1 MELTI
6 ADCKRIIFW
15 YHVAFQTQ
23 ELSPEGEQEPDLRF
37 LPELQA
43 DIQDFEKNHGKIA
56 RFLPELR
63 EPSNG
68 DKMPARRPFYSEK
81 RSFYSATTTILAT
94 LWRVFHFLDR
104 SRKIASF
111 SRCLRP

>member
-1 MELTI
+1 MELSV

-23 ELSPEGEQEPDLRF
+23 ELSPEGEQETDLRF
-37 LPELQA
+37 LPELQV

-63 EPSNG
+63 DPSNG
-68 DKMPARRPFYSEK
+68 DKRTLVMIQNIARILSEGKAK
-81 RSFYSATTTILAT
+81 RDE
-94 LWRVFHFLDR
+94 W
-104 SRKIASF
+104 
-111 SRCLRP
+111 

>member
-1 MELTI
+1 MELSI
-6 ADCKRIIFW
+6 GDCKRIIFW

-23 ELSPEGEQEPDLRF
+23 ELSPEGEQETDLRF
-37 LPELQA
+37 LPELQV

-68 DKMPARRPFYSEK
+68 DKRTLVMIQNIARILSDGKAK
-81 RSFYSATTTILAT
+81 RDEWSKNS
-94 LWRVFHFLDR
+94 
-104 SRKIASF
+104 
-111 SRCLRP
+111 

>member
-23 ELSPEGEQEPDLRF
+23 ELSPDGEQEIDLRF
-37 LPELQA
+37 LPELQV

-63 EPSNG
+63 DPSNG
-68 DKMPARRPFYSEK
+68 DKRTLVMIQNIARILSDGKAK
-81 RSFYSATTTILAT
+81 RDE
-94 LWRVFHFLDR
+94 R
-104 SRKIASF
+104 
-111 SRCLRP
+111 

>member
-23 ELSPEGEQEPDLRF
+23 ELSPEGEQETDLRF
-37 LPELQA
+37 LPELQV

-63 EPSNG
+63 DPSNG
-68 DKMPARRPFYSEK
+68 DKRTLVMIQNIARILSDGKAK
-81 RSFYSATTTILAT
+81 RDEWSKNS
-94 LWRVFHFLDR
+94 
-104 SRKIASF
+104 
-111 SRCLRP
+111 

>member
-1 MELTI
+1 MEISI

-23 ELSPEGEQEPDLRF
+23 ELSPEGEQETDLRF
-37 LPELQA
+37 LPELQV
-43 DIQDFEKNHGKIA
+43 DIQDFEKNHGKIV

-68 DKMPARRPFYSEK
+68 DKRTLVMIQNIARILSDGKAK
-81 RSFYSATTTILAT
+81 RDE
-94 LWRVFHFLDR
+94 W
-104 SRKIASF
+104 
-111 SRCLRP
+111 

>member
-23 ELSPEGEQEPDLRF
+23 ELSPEGEQETDLRF
-37 LPELQA
+37 LPELQV

-56 RFLPELR
+56 RFLSELR
-63 EPSNG
+63 DPSNG
-68 DKMPARRPFYSEK
+68 DKRTLVMIQNIAR
-81 RSFYSATTTILAT
+81 ILSDKKSMRDE
-94 LWRVFHFLDR
+94 W
-104 SRKIASF
+104 
-111 SRCLRP
+111 

>member
-23 ELSPEGEQEPDLRF
+23 ELSPEGEQETDLRF
-37 LPELQA
+37 LPELQV

-68 DKMPARRPFYSEK
+68 DKRTLVMIQNIAR
-81 RSFYSATTTILAT
+81 ILSDKKPERNE
-94 LWRVFHFLDR
+94 W
-104 SRKIASF
+104 
-111 SRCLRP
+111 

>member
-1 MELTI
+1 MELSI
-6 ADCKRIIFW
+6 ADCKRIVFW
-15 YHVAFQTQ
+15 YHAAFETQ
-23 ELSPEGEQEPDLRF
+23 ELSPEDEQETDLRF

-68 DKMPARRPFYSEK
+68 DKMTLIMIQNIAR
-81 RSFYSATTTILAT
+81 ILSDKKPERDE
-94 LWRVFHFLDR
+94 WC
-104 SRKIASF
+104 KK
-111 SRCLRP
+111 

>member
-23 ELSPEGEQEPDLRF
+23 ELSPEGEQETDLRF
-37 LPELQA
+37 LPELQV

-63 EPSNG
+63 DPSNG
-68 DKMPARRPFYSEK
+68 DKRTLVMIQNIAR
-81 RSFYSATTTILAT
+81 ILSDKKPERNE
-94 LWRVFHFLDR
+94 W
-104 SRKIASF
+104 
-111 SRCLRP
+111 

>member
-15 YHVAFQTQ
+15 YHVAFDTQ
-23 ELSPEGEQEPDLRF
+23 ELSPEGEQETDLRF
-37 LPELQA
+37 LPELQV

-63 EPSNG
+63 DPSNG
-68 DKMPARRPFYSEK
+68 DKRTLVMIQNIARILSDGKAK
-81 RSFYSATTTILAT
+81 RDE
-94 LWRVFHFLDR
+94 W
-104 SRKIASF
+104 
-111 SRCLRP
+111 

>member
-15 YHVAFQTQ
+15 YHVAFDTQ
-23 ELSPEGEQEPDLRF
+23 ELSPEDEQETGLGF
-37 LPELQA
+37 LPELHA

-63 EPSNG
+63 DPSNG
-68 DKMPARRPFYSEK
+68 DKRTLIMIQNIAR
-81 RSFYSATTTILAT
+81 ILSDKKPERNE
-94 LWRVFHFLDR
+94 W
-104 SRKIASF
+104 
-111 SRCLRP
+111 

>member
-23 ELSPEGEQEPDLRF
+23 ELSPEGEQETDLRF
-37 LPELQA
+37 LPELQV

-63 EPSNG
+63 DPSNG
-68 DKMPARRPFYSEK
+68 GKRTLVMIQNIARILSDGKAK
-81 RSFYSATTTILAT
+81 RDE
-94 LWRVFHFLDR
+94 W
-104 SRKIASF
+104 
-111 SRCLRP
+111 

>member
-1 MELTI
+1 MELTV

-23 ELSPEGEQEPDLRF
+23 ELSPEGEQETDLRF
-37 LPELQA
+37 LPELQV

-63 EPSNG
+63 DPSNG
-68 DKMPARRPFYSEK
+68 DKRTLVMIQNIARILSDGKAK
-81 RSFYSATTTILAT
+81 RDE
-94 LWRVFHFLDR
+94 W
-104 SRKIASF
+104 
-111 SRCLRP
+111 

>member
-15 YHVAFQTQ
+15 YHVAFDTQ
-23 ELSPEGEQEPDLRF
+23 ELSPEGEQETDLRF
-37 LPELQA
+37 LPELQV

-63 EPSNG
+63 DPSNG
-68 DKMPARRPFYSEK
+68 DKRTLVMIQNIARILSDGKVK
-81 RSFYSATTTILAT
+81 RDE
-94 LWRVFHFLDR
+94 W
-104 SRKIASF
+104 
-111 SRCLRP
+111 

>member
-23 ELSPEGEQEPDLRF
+23 ELSPEGEQETDLRF
-37 LPELQA
+37 LPELQV

-63 EPSNG
+63 DPSNG
-68 DKMPARRPFYSEK
+68 DKRTLVMIQNIARILSDGKVK
-81 RSFYSATTTILAT
+81 RDE
-94 LWRVFHFLDR
+94 W
-104 SRKIASF
+104 
-111 SRCLRP
+111 

>member
-6 ADCKRIIFW
+6 TDCKRIIFW

-23 ELSPEGEQEPDLRF
+23 ELSPEGEQETDLRF
-37 LPELQA
+37 LPELQV

-63 EPSNG
+63 DPSNG
-68 DKMPARRPFYSEK
+68 DKRTLVMIQNIARILSDGKAK
-81 RSFYSATTTILAT
+81 RDE
-94 LWRVFHFLDR
+94 R
-104 SRKIASF
+104 
-111 SRCLRP
+111 

>member
-15 YHVAFQTQ
+15 YHVAFDTQ
-23 ELSPEGEQEPDLRF
+23 ELSPEDEQETGLGF
-37 LPELQA
+37 LPELHA

-68 DKMPARRPFYSEK
+68 DKRTLVMIQNIARILSDGKAK
-81 RSFYSATTTILAT
+81 RDEWSKNS
-94 LWRVFHFLDR
+94 
-104 SRKIASF
+104 
-111 SRCLRP
+111 

>member
-23 ELSPEGEQEPDLRF
+23 ELSPDGEQETDLRF
-37 LPELQA
+37 LPELQV

-68 DKMPARRPFYSEK
+68 DKRTLVMIQNIARILSDGKAK
-81 RSFYSATTTILAT
+81 RDEWSKNS
-94 LWRVFHFLDR
+94 
-104 SRKIASF
+104 
-111 SRCLRP
+111 

>member
-23 ELSPEGEQEPDLRF
+23 ELSPEGEQETDLRF
-37 LPELQA
+37 LPELQV

-63 EPSNG
+63 DPSNG
-68 DKMPARRPFYSEK
+68 DKRTLVMIQNIAR
-81 RSFYSATTTILAT
+81 ILS
-94 LWRVFHFLDR
+94 DKK
-104 SRKIASF
+104 S
-111 SRCLRP
+111 LRDEW

>member
-23 ELSPEGEQEPDLRF
+23 ELSPDGEQETDLRF
-37 LPELQA
+37 LPELQV

-63 EPSNG
+63 DPSNG
-68 DKMPARRPFYSEK
+68 DKRTLVMIQNIARILSDGKAK
-81 RSFYSATTTILAT
+81 RNK
-94 LWRVFHFLDR
+94 W
-104 SRKIASF
+104 
-111 SRCLRP
+111 

>member
-23 ELSPEGEQEPDLRF
+23 ELSPEGEQETDLRF
-37 LPELQA
+37 LPELQV

-63 EPSNG
+63 DPSNG
-68 DKMPARRPFYSEK
+68 DKRTLVMIQNIAR
-81 RSFYSATTTILAT
+81 ILSDKKSMRDK
-94 LWRVFHFLDR
+94 W
-104 SRKIASF
+104 
-111 SRCLRP
+111 

>member
-15 YHVAFQTQ
+15 YHVAFDTQ
-23 ELSPEGEQEPDLRF
+23 ELSPEDEQETGLGF
-37 LPELQA
+37 LPELHA

-63 EPSNG
+63 DPSNG
-68 DKMPARRPFYSEK
+68 DKRTLIMIQNIAR
-81 RSFYSATTTILAT
+81 ILSNKKPERNE
-94 LWRVFHFLDR
+94 W
-104 SRKIASF
+104 
-111 SRCLRP
+111 

>member
-1 MELTI
+1 MELSV

-15 YHVAFQTQ
+15 YHVAFDTQ
-23 ELSPEGEQEPDLRF
+23 ELSPEDEQETDLRF

-68 DKMPARRPFYSEK
+68 DKMTLIMIQNIAR
-81 RSFYSATTTILAT
+81 ILSDKKPERDE
-94 LWRVFHFLDR
+94 WC
-104 SRKIASF
+104 KK
-111 SRCLRP
+111 

>member
-23 ELSPEGEQEPDLRF
+23 ELSPEGEQETDLRF
-37 LPELQA
+37 LPELQV

-63 EPSNG
+63 DPSNG
-68 DKMPARRPFYSEK
+68 DKRTLIMIQNIAR
-81 RSFYSATTTILAT
+81 ILSDKKPERDE
-94 LWRVFHFLDR
+94 W
-104 SRKIASF
+104 
-111 SRCLRP
+111 

>member
-23 ELSPEGEQEPDLRF
+23 ELSPEGEQETDLRF
-37 LPELQA
+37 LPELQV

-68 DKMPARRPFYSEK
+68 DKRTLVMIQNIARILSDGKAK
-81 RSFYSATTTILAT
+81 RDEWSKNS
-94 LWRVFHFLDR
+94 
-104 SRKIASF
+104 
-111 SRCLRP
+111 

>member
-15 YHVAFQTQ
+15 YHVAFDTQ
-23 ELSPEGEQEPDLRF
+23 ELSPEDEQETGLGF
-37 LPELQA
+37 LPELHA

-63 EPSNG
+63 DPSNG
-68 DKMPARRPFYSEK
+68 DKRTLVMIQNIARILSDGKAK
-81 RSFYSATTTILAT
+81 RDE
-94 LWRVFHFLDR
+94 W
-104 SRKIASF
+104 
-111 SRCLRP
+111 

>member
-23 ELSPEGEQEPDLRF
+23 ELSPEGEQETDLRF
-37 LPELQA
+37 LPELQV

-63 EPSNG
+63 DPSNG
-68 DKMPARRPFYSEK
+68 DKRTLVMIQNIARILSDGKAK
-81 RSFYSATTTILAT
+81 RDK
-94 LWRVFHFLDR
+94 W
-104 SRKIASF
+104 
-111 SRCLRP
+111 

>member
-23 ELSPEGEQEPDLRF
+23 ELSPEGEQETDLRF
-37 LPELQA
+37 LPELQV

-63 EPSNG
+63 DPSNG
-68 DKMPARRPFYSEK
+68 DKRTLVMIQNIARILSDGKAK
-81 RSFYSATTTILAT
+81 RDE
-94 LWRVFHFLDR
+94 W
-104 SRKIASF
+104 
-111 SRCLRP
+111 

>member
-23 ELSPEGEQEPDLRF
+23 ELSPEGEQETDLRF
-37 LPELQA
+37 LPELQV

-63 EPSNG
+63 DPSNG
-68 DKMPARRPFYSEK
+68 DKRTLIMIQNIAR
-81 RSFYSATTTILAT
+81 ILSDKKSMRDK
-94 LWRVFHFLDR
+94 W
-104 SRKIASF
+104 
-111 SRCLRP
+111 